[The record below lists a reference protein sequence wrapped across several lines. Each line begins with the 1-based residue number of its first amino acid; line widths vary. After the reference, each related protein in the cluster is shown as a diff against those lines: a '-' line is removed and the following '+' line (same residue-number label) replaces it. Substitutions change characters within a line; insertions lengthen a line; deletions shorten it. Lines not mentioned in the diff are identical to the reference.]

1 MDIVNDNQLPLILL
15 CFLLGSLGSVV
26 LFRSRVTTRAWK
38 IADLVWIC
46 LGGIGALSAVI
57 AGVYTADRSQLDR
70 QIDLAYAA
78 TGAFDRDAARFR
90 LAHCETGHPSPT
102 FRPAISDLCEK
113 VEFLS
118 ASTAENSA
126 LPLFIAVT
134 ERAAPLSGL
143 RLFGSGGGA
152 ATVDEAAD
160 RVAAFEPAGFLVFAA
175 EDDVTRSA
183 VALLRTAP
191 STAGIAGEYQVLAR
205 SYEDLIEE
213 VMQLGKEWDFLQS
226 RSGIL
231 TLQVLALSLVAF
243 AAPFRLGKSI
253 ADLI

>member
-1 MDIVNDNQLPLILL
+1 MDFVNDNQLPLILL
-15 CFLLGSLGSVV
+15 CFLLGSLGTVV
-26 LFRSRVTTRAWK
+26 LFRSGVATRAWR

-46 LGGIGALSAVI
+46 LGGIGALTAVI
-57 AGVYTADRSQLDR
+57 AGVYSADRSQLDR

-78 TGAFDRDAARFR
+78 SGAFDRDAARFR
-90 LAHCETGHPSPT
+90 LAHCETDHPSPT
-102 FRPAISDLCEK
+102 FRPAIRDLCEK

-143 RLFGSGGGA
+143 RLFGSGGMA
-152 ATVDEAAD
+152 AMEAE
-160 RVAAFEPAGFLVFAA
+160 VAGFEPATFLAFAA

-183 VALLRTAP
+183 VALLRAAP
-191 STAGIAGEYQVLAR
+191 STAGIAGEYQVIAR
-205 SYEDLIEE
+205 SYEELIEE
-213 VMQLGKEWDFLQS
+213 VMRLGEEWDYLQS

-231 TLQVLALSLVAF
+231 TLQILALSLVAF